1 MCPIIGLSAGEVH
14 YYFNSFIAFFPGF
27 HALCG
32 EFFSWRVANVNV
44 NKQCFHL
51 TGSLNSGSDALSGL
65 HRVFFQ
71 QFSPGGSC
79 PPHYGAFSP
88 GLAKL
93 KDQARAWF
101 FSALTL
107 FSSKGLSVRLVQVRT
122 GCLQS
127 QAAILTAGAS
137 RMFTM
142 VSVRHS
148 QLGALPILRSYHI
161 LSAISEF
168 YEFSRRRRLHKRF
181 LVFQQL
187 LSYPGRHW
195 TVVLA
200 CHTSRPDYVGP
211 AGNPTV
217 IHPCTSAGFFS
228 IRFRFSRP
236 TI

>member
-1 MCPIIGLSAGEVH
+1 MFFVLFCFLFFVFFVRGSCGHCNHWIGQLCVQSSVCRLGGSIVIL
-14 YYFNSFIAFFPGF
+14 NSLVVFFPGF
-27 HALCG
+27 HALRG
-32 EFFSWRVANVNV
+32 ESFSWRVANVNV

-51 TGSLNSGSDALSGL
+51 TGSLNSRSDALSGL

-137 RMFTM
+137 RMFAM
-142 VSVRHS
+142 VL
-148 QLGALPILRSYHI
+148 LGT
-161 LSAISEF
+161 LS
-168 YEFSRRRRLHKRF
+168 
-181 LVFQQL
+181 
-187 LSYPGRHW
+187 
-195 TVVLA
+195 
-200 CHTSRPDYVGP
+200 
-211 AGNPTV
+211 
-217 IHPCTSAGFFS
+217 
-228 IRFRFSRP
+228 
-236 TI
+236 